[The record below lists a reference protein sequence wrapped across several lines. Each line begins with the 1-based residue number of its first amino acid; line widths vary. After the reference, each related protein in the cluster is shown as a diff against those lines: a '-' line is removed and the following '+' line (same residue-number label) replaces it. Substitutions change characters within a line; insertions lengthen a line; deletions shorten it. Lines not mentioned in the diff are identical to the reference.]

1 MQLSPLQSRLAA
13 SLMATTLLLVVYL
26 FFFFPQFA
34 TATELDG
41 ASPNNVDDN
50 GGWVNDR
57 AGDDVEFSEE
67 TMSAIDVGGIEY
79 EPEFALFDRSII
91 GRAPAGV
98 TGVTNNDPQS
108 SNIQPGQTM
117 YYVFEM
123 SSVDDTD
130 TSGSSRLRELRR
142 DFNGSQTV
150 PEDVEDPASGNT
162 EIVRRQ
168 EATRTLWISANTC
181 QQPSRISPDQT
192 TMDPPQLSLFVSKSS
207 DNTEPG
213 PGQDDVEFIPFDEG
227 AVMFNTALSEDVYF
241 SVHAPEVSSEFFST
255 ALPYNFEIA
264 ASYDESYHTVADSS
278 DSQLIW
284 VDSDATGALL
294 TTRNLTSSPDQVL
307 KTNPYLLFANNK
319 EDLRIN
325 GLHSSYCG
333 LNNVAQIRVPQN
345 GLSGQITTGL
355 KQGGQ
360 GNLTKQEF
368 YVGGLN
374 ASSEYVAILVRN
386 PDTTSSSTTIK
397 KRNGPGGGGVVFSQT
412 ELSTKPCESLLPR
425 TLPRT
430 QITDWT
436 DLG

>member
-1 MQLSPLQSRLAA
+1 
-13 SLMATTLLLVVYL
+13 MATTLLLVVYL